1 MQFAPGTEFRGTPYH
16 GFFVHLEYDAN
27 TQERELRLL
36 FLMSDGQ
43 TAGVPI
49 HIDAGTIEESIQ
61 RTLDEAY
68 ANVPDGHYE
77 LRRALF
83 TEAKAQSEIAQTY
96 SRVLQLVLYLC
107 AQNAEIA
114 PNSEQAV
121 YTRRSA
127 TIKDRYAEIQKWYVG
142 VRIGNAVRAHRK
154 KIALSTG
161 TGETHSSPRPHM
173 RRGHWHS
180 FWIGPKSTPEER
192 KLILKWVA
200 PTFVCATEDD
210 TPVTL
215 HHVFGE
221 KGKSN
226 P

>member
-1 MQFAPGTEFRGTPYH
+1 MEA
-16 GFFVHLEYDAN
+16 
-27 TQERELRLL
+27 
-36 FLMSDGQ
+36 MSDGQ

-127 TIKDRYAEIQKWYVG
+127 TIKDRYAEIQKWDVG
-142 VRIGNAVRAHRK
+142 VRSRELNYFAELRIGAGGFHIDYNVIIQVFGPTERHNSGAV
-154 KIALSTG
+154 I
-161 TGETHSSPRPHM
+161 THSYNPLCKY
-173 RRGHWHS
+173 
-180 FWIGPKSTPEER
+180 F
-192 KLILKWVA
+192 
-200 PTFVCATEDD
+200 D
-210 TPVTL
+210 
-215 HHVFGE
+215 HVFCS
-221 KGKSN
+221 KFVHINKN
-226 P
+226 RKFPILPVDNKKFLIYA